1 MNTNNF
7 RNSCIKC
14 KTGMFDGKFQRGR
27 ATKVTR
33 NGKLCSHIEKGLMT
47 EDSLTEESKTRFFI
61 CLAVSKYL
69 ALERALTA
77 IIQILLIMS
86 GIETN
91 PGPATENSG
100 PCCNASQHFNR
111 VKNSIKK
118 NKNNFQSKIVQ
129 GSLSKK
135 VIAVEETG
143 GNILHF

>member
-1 MNTNNF
+1 
-7 RNSCIKC
+7 
-14 KTGMFDGKFQRGR
+14 
-27 ATKVTR
+27 
-33 NGKLCSHIEKGLMT
+33 MT
-47 EDSLTEESKTRFFI
+47 DESKKRFFI

-77 IIQILLIMS
+77 IIQMLLIMS

-118 NKNNFQSKIVQ
+118 NKNNFQSKIVP

-143 GNILHF
+143 GKILHFQKFHVFIMLSRWTCVPEINRGPESQVPARVSN